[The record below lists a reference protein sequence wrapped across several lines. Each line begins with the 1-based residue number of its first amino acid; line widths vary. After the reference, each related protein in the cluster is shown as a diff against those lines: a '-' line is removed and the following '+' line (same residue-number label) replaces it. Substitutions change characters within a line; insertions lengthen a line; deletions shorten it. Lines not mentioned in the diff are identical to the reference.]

1 MSDPVSHETKW
12 GDLPPGIPRPG
23 EIIAAKYE
31 VERVIGAG
39 GMGVVLAARHRQL
52 GQRVAIKFMR
62 EDAARDASAADRF
75 LREARASFAL
85 SSEHA
90 TKILDVGTLDAGAP
104 YMVMEYL
111 DGVDLGELLREH
123 GPLAVADAIGAI
135 LQACEAIAEAHA
147 RGIIHRDLKPSNLF
161 VARRMDGIPFVKVLD
176 FGISKQLHVGL
187 ADGGANL
194 TGSGSIMGSPGYM
207 SPEQVRSAKEVDARG
222 DIWSLGVILYEL
234 LTGTRP
240 FGGDAPSEILARIV
254 SESPAPILDMRPDL
268 PRELA
273 ATVMQCLERSLG
285 RRIQSVAELALR
297 LLPFAPPGGEQSVA
311 RIQGVSRAVPTE
323 GRAAS
328 ATWTGPPTGIEPS
341 LGTEPSWQR
350 SGAAEGTVSSTRRG
364 LRIVA
369 IAALLL
375 AIAMA
380 GATGAYTFN
389 RRADAVHPLPASQS
403 GSRSAL
409 PPEPSGTANG
419 ARAAS
424 LPEFP
429 REEREE
435 IDAPLANDGPRAS
448 AASSSPSSL
457 PSRSPR
463 APIAMPR
470 PRPRVP
476 PANASPAKPAAPRTE
491 SYDNF

>member
-1 MSDPVSHETKW
+1 LSDPVSHETKW

-31 VERVIGAG
+31 VERVIGTG

-62 EDAARDASAADRF
+62 EDAARDGSAADRF

-90 TKILDVGTLDAGAP
+90 TKILDVGTLETGAP

-111 DGVDLGELLREH
+111 DGVDLGAVLKEH

-147 RGIIHRDLKPSNLF
+147 RGIIHRDLKPANLF

-176 FGISKQLHVGL
+176 FGISKQLPFGE

-207 SPEQVRSAKEVDARG
+207 SPEQVRNAKGVDARG

-234 LTGTRP
+234 VTGTRP
-240 FGGDAPSEILARIV
+240 FGGDSPGEILARIV
-254 SESPAPILDMRPDL
+254 SESPASILDLRPDL
-268 PRELA
+268 PAELA
-273 ATVMQCLERSLG
+273 ATVMQCLERPLG
-285 RRIQSVAELALR
+285 RRIQSVAELAFR

-311 RIQGVSRAVPTE
+311 RIRGVSRAMTSD
-323 GRAAS
+323 GSAGS
-328 ATWTGPPTGIEPS
+328 ATLTAPPMGIEPS
-341 LGTEPSWQR
+341 FGTEPAWQR
-350 SGAAEGTVSSTRRG
+350 SGPTEGAMPTARHG
-364 LRIVA
+364 LRTLA

-375 AIAMA
+375 TIATA
-380 GATGAYTFN
+380 GATGAYAF
-389 RRADAVHPLPASQS
+389 RHRGDAVHPQPASQS
-403 GSRSAL
+403 ASRSAL
-409 PPEPSGTANG
+409 PSEPSRAANG
-419 ARAAS
+419 ARPAPA
-424 LPEFP
+424 PEFP
-429 REEREE
+429 PEA
-435 IDAPLANDGPRAS
+435 IDVPLANDGLPATS
-448 AASSSPSSL
+448 ASSSPSPL

-463 APIAMPR
+463 PPIAEPR
-470 PRPRVP
+470 PRPRAP
-476 PANASPAKPAAPRTE
+476 PANAASPAKPAAPRPE